1 MLMIGTKPR
10 TSTVQKIDR
19 TEVQKIGQ
27 VIFPRVELKK
37 ATLRTARLR
46 DGRVVLVNIT
56 GG

>member
-1 MLMIGTKPR
+1 MIGTKPR